1 MMSSQNPLTLAVI
14 FGGESVEHSV
24 SVRSARAVL
33 EAIDRDRFRP
43 LPIGITRGGTWLRPV
58 ETEALLDQIANGAP
72 ECVVGPEGRG
82 VLARPQVLEA
92 LAAADVAFPLIHGA
106 RGEDGSLQGFFEL
119 ADLPY
124 VGAGVAA
131 SAIGLDKSLMK
142 LSFERADLP
151 ITTYQVVTREQWAR
165 DRSGVGATATAIGI
179 PAFVKPANGG
189 SSLGIT
195 KVHMAEEMGAAI
207 DTALTFDHKVIIERG
222 VSGRECEC
230 GVIGNDQE
238 AAADDWA
245 TIRVTPVGEIRTPR
259 EFYDYV
265 AKYDDDATELIV
277 PADLPHAVSD
287 EIRRIAREA
296 FIAIGCAGMAR
307 VDCFL
312 ADDGAIWLNEIN
324 TIPGFTKASM
334 FPRAWEAD
342 GLSFP
347 SLVSHLVDLAIAQ
360 HEEQHHRES

>member
-1 MMSSQNPLTLAVI
+1 MMSSGEPLRLAVI
-14 FGGESVEHSV
+14 FGGESVEHAV

-33 EAIDRDRFRP
+33 AAIDGERFVP
-43 LPIGITRGGTWLRPV
+43 LPIGITRSGTWLRPV
-58 ETEALLDQIANGAP
+58 ETEALLDQIAKGAP
-72 ECVVGPEGRG
+72 ECVVGPEGSG

-92 LAAADVAFPLIHGA
+92 LATADVAFPLIHGSH
-106 RGEDGSLQGFFEL
+106 GEDGSLQGLFEL

-142 LSFERADLP
+142 LSFERAGLP
-151 ITTYQVVTREQWAR
+151 ITPYQVITRDQWTR
-165 DRSGVGATATAIGI
+165 DRSGVEAAAGAIGF

-195 KVHMAEEMGAAI
+195 KVRELGAMGGAI
-207 DTALTFDHKVIIERG
+207 DTALRFDHKVIVERG

-230 GVIGNDQE
+230 GVIGNDPSGE
-238 AAADDWA
+238 PDDWA
-245 TIRVTPVGEIRTPR
+245 TLRVTPVGEIRTPR

-277 PADLPHAVSD
+277 PADLPIETSD
-287 EIRRIAREA
+287 EIRRMAREA

-312 ADDGAIWLNEIN
+312 GDDGVVWLNEIN
-324 TIPGFTKASM
+324 TIPGFTNASM
-334 FPRAWEAD
+334 FPRAWQAD
-342 GLSFP
+342 GMSFP
-347 SLVSHLVDLAIAQ
+347 SLVSHLVDLAIAR
-360 HEEQHHRES
+360 HEEQHHREP

>member
-1 MMSSQNPLTLAVI
+1 MMRSQDVLTLAVI

-33 EAIDRDRFRP
+33 AAIDDQRFRP
-43 LPIGITRGGTWLRPV
+43 MPIGITRDGTWLRPT
-58 ETEALLDQIANGAP
+58 ETEALLDQIRDGAP

-92 LAAADVAFPLIHGA
+92 LASADVVFPLIHGA
-106 RGEDGSLQGFFEL
+106 RGEDGSLQGLFEL

-124 VGAGVAA
+124 VGAGIAA

-142 LSFERADLP
+142 LSFERAGLP
-151 ITTYQVVTREQWAR
+151 VTPYHVVTRNEWTR
-165 DRSGVGATATAIGI
+165 GRSDVREAVEAIGI

-195 KVHMAEEMGAAI
+195 KVNRTEEMGAAI
-207 DTALTFDHKVIIERG
+207 DVALGFDDKVIVERG
-222 VSGRECEC
+222 VVGRECEC
-230 GVIGNDQE
+230 GVIGND
-238 AAADDWA
+238 ASGDARDWQA
-245 TIRVTPVGEIRTPR
+245 VRVTPVGEIRTSR

-277 PADLPHAVSD
+277 PADLSQELSD

-296 FIAIGCAGMAR
+296 FTAIGCAGMAR

-324 TIPGFTKASM
+324 TIPGFTPASM
-334 FPRAWEAD
+334 FPRAWQAD
-342 GLSFP
+342 GTSFS
-347 SLVSHLVDLAIAQ
+347 SLITHLVDLAIAR
-360 HEEQHHRES
+360 HEEQHHRAS